1 MAKKTFAVSGQ
12 HYLFSVQAFAKTIL
26 SAGGDEYDYA
36 LRDRTLKGV
45 IADVQSGESEI
56 GVICEGTPTAPKIEA
71 ALAEAGLE
79 FHALTE
85 SAPKVALPA
94 ASHPLVNAKSLA
106 IEDLADYPYVYFEQ
120 EDDAPLAFYEEALSN
135 VERARK
141 IATTDRASLSELIC
155 ALNGYTVTSGILV
168 GISDGTLLTTVPLE
182 TDFVIKLGYVSR
194 KGEELDG
201 LTKKFV
207 DTLSRSLERYARL

>member
-141 IATTDRASLSELIC
+141 IAATDRASLSELIC

-168 GISDGTLLTTVPLE
+168 GITDGSLLSTVALDTDVTLH
-182 TDFVIKLGYVSR
+182 LGYVSR
-194 KGEELDG
+194 AGEELSEIGERYVAQLAKNLD
-201 LTKKFV
+201 
-207 DTLSRSLERYARL
+207 RYARF

>member
-106 IEDLADYPYVYFEQ
+106 IEDLADYSYVYFEQ

-201 LTKKFV
+201 LAKKFV

>member
-94 ASHPLVNAKSLA
+94 ASHPLVNAKSLV

-182 TDFVIKLGYVSR
+182 TDFVIMNCL
-194 KGEELDG
+194 
-201 LTKKFV
+201 
-207 DTLSRSLERYARL
+207 

>member
-26 SAGGDEYDYA
+26 SAGGDEYDYE
-36 LRDRTLKGV
+36 LLDRTLKGV

-94 ASHPLVNAKSLA
+94 ASHPLVNAKSLV

-182 TDFVIKLGYVSR
+182 TDFVIKLGYVSK

-201 LTKKFV
+201 LAKKFV

>member
-94 ASHPLVNAKSLA
+94 ASHPLVNAKSLV

-155 ALNGYTVTSGILV
+155 ALNG
-168 GISDGTLLTTVPLE
+168 
-182 TDFVIKLGYVSR
+182 
-194 KGEELDG
+194 
-201 LTKKFV
+201 
-207 DTLSRSLERYARL
+207 

>member
-79 FHALTE
+79 FHVLTE

-94 ASHPLVNAKSLA
+94 ASHPLVNAKSLV

-201 LTKKFV
+201 LAKKFV

>member
-194 KGEELDG
+194 KDEELDG
-201 LTKKFV
+201 LAKKFV

>member
-201 LTKKFV
+201 LAKKFV
-207 DTLSRSLERYARL
+207 DTLSRSLESYARL